1 MGGKTSYASKKK
13 YQDKVY
19 DRIGVVVPKGMRDQ
33 IKQFATENNKSLN
46 AFIVEAIKKKMER
59 SGNNG

>member
-33 IKQFATENNKSLN
+33 IKQFAAENNKSLN
-46 AFIVEAIKKKMER
+46 AFIVEAIKEKMER
-59 SGNNG
+59 EGNG